1 MKNTTHIFLVKKEG
15 DKIVEIC
22 LAMKKRGFGVGRWN
36 AVGGKV
42 MEGESIEEGAL
53 REAQEEIGVLAKNI
67 SKVAEHSFTFPHK
80 PDWNQT
86 VHTFVSIEWDGEPT
100 ESEEMNPKWF
110 NVSDIP
116 YSEMWP
122 DDIFWLPHIIEGKLL
137 KTKFVF
143 GENDLL
149 LEKQVD
155 IVDLL

>member
-22 LAMKKRGFGVGRWN
+22 FAMKKRGFGVGRWN

-53 REAQEEIGVLAKNI
+53 REAQEEIGVLAKNL

-86 VHTFVSIEWDGEPT
+86 VHTFVSIE
-100 ESEEMNPKWF
+100 
-110 NVSDIP
+110 
-116 YSEMWP
+116 
-122 DDIFWLPHIIEGKLL
+122 
-137 KTKFVF
+137 
-143 GENDLL
+143 
-149 LEKQVD
+149 
-155 IVDLL
+155 

>member
-1 MKNTTHIFLVKKEG
+1 MKNTTHIFLVKKSG

-67 SKVAEHSFTFPHK
+67 SKVAEHSFNFPHK

-86 VHTFVSIEWDGEPT
+86 VHTFVSIEWEGEPT

-110 NVSDIP
+110 AVSDIP